1 MLPDGPSRES
11 SADGVAGD
19 AARTHGLRVGGP
31 CRPLSRATLLN
42 VLDAIG
48 KQRDAVVL
56 VGAQANYL
64 HTGDSDMVVPAFTSD
79 GHLAI
84 ETPLKWPGRAKG

>member
-1 MLPDGPSRES
+1 LPLLALVIFPQ
-11 SADGVAGD
+11 AG
-19 AARTHGLRVGGP
+19 R
-31 CRPLSRATLLN
+31 
-42 VLDAIG
+42 LDAIG

-84 ETPLKWPGRAKG
+84 EPPEV